1 MERLRGTCISIHA
14 SAREATSARLPLRPV
29 RSIFQSTPPRG
40 RRPLVELGTLN
51 GFTISIHASAREA
64 TVLHCDNADCPA
76 NFNPHL
82 REGGDAA
89 IRSDSKSPPPFQSTP
104 PRGRR
109 HWHNMTPYSVH
120 IFQSTPPRGRRH
132 GRLGRCVLERSIS
145 IHASAREATRQ
156 RSTIKSVIVISIHA
170 SAREATMHA

>member
-1 MERLRGTCISIHA
+1 MQKYCFMNNFAVKSTKCGKSLWSVYEGLA
-14 SAREATSARLPLRPV
+14 
-29 RSIFQSTPPRG
+29 FQSTPPRG

-109 HWHNMTPYSVH
+109 PFCH
-120 IFQSTPPRGRRH
+120 IRFPPFAYFNP
-132 GRLGRCVLERSIS
+132 RL
-145 IHASAREATRQ
+145 REGGDTG
-156 RSTIKSVIVISIHA
+156 TI
-170 SAREATMHA
+170 

>member
-109 HWHNMTPYSVH
+109 PFCH
-120 IFQSTPPRGRRH
+120 IRFPPFAYFNP
-132 GRLGRCVLERSIS
+132 RL
-145 IHASAREATRQ
+145 REGGDTG
-156 RSTIKSVIVISIHA
+156 TI
-170 SAREATMHA
+170 